1 MLSAVASAAAITAAA
16 AVVVVIVFA
25 YAFFSV
31 AATYGG
37 KSCLLCDGK
46 GRTAGVSW

>member
-1 MLSAVASAAAITAAA
+1 MLSAVASSAAITAAA

-37 KSCLLCDGK
+37 KSCLQCDGK
-46 GRTAGVSW
+46 RRATGVIW